1 MRLLIVE
8 DEPYLLDSLNN
19 HLVAEGFT
27 VDTAENARQALE
39 SIFIEDY
46 DVILLDL
53 NLPDGDGLTVLKRLR
68 ENHKDAAVIIIT
80 ARGEVEDRVTG
91 LNLGSDDYILKPF
104 SVLELTARINA
115 VLRRKFNLEDNVV
128 AIEDIQIHLDDPNV
142 SCCETQLP
150 LTKIE
155 YKLIR
160 YLALNRGKTISRI
173 SLAEHIWGNEVD
185 TRFSLDFINS
195 HVKNLRK
202 KLKEAGGHDPIQTI
216 YGVGYRIDK
225 E

>member
-19 HLVAEGFT
+19 HLVGEGFT
-27 VDTAENARQALE
+27 VDTAENAHQALD

-53 NLPDGDGLTVLKRLR
+53 NLPDGDGLTVLKKLR
-68 ENHKDAAVIIIT
+68 DNHKDAAVIIIT

-128 AIEDIQIHLDDPNV
+128 SVDGIQIHLDDPSV
-142 SCCETQLP
+142 FCCEIQLP

-195 HVKNLRK
+195 HIKNLRK
-202 KLKEAGGHDPIQTI
+202 KLKEAGGNDPIQTI

>member
-19 HLVAEGFT
+19 HLVSEGFT
-27 VDTAENARQALE
+27 VDTAENTRQALE

-53 NLPDGDGLTVLKRLR
+53 NLPDGDGLSVLKMLR
-68 ENHKDAAVIIIT
+68 DHHKDAAVIIIT
-80 ARGEVEDRVTG
+80 ARGDVEDRVTG

-115 VLRRKFNLEDNVV
+115 VLRRKFNLEDNMV
-128 AIEDIQIHLDDPNV
+128 AIEGIKIHLDDPSV
-142 SCCETQLP
+142 ICCEAPLP